1 MRLKEKETGDMAS
14 LGMLGHT
21 YAYLGL
27 KKTEDGKRLVL
38 YTGKVLNKEFEGEAV
53 ETVED
58 FYPYDGDIVYLRL
71 ELYKEKKYRFSWSAD
86 GIRYRRIGDVFTLN
100 RATWTGA
107 KLCLWACNRDN
118 KISEGYGDYEFIYIE
133 DGSRD

>member
-1 MRLKEKETGDMAS
+1 M
-14 LGMLGHT
+14 
-21 YAYLGL
+21 
-27 KKTEDGKRLVL
+27 TEIP
-38 YTGKVLNKEFEGEAV
+38 YICVLNSIRRKN
-53 ETVED
+53 T
-58 FYPYDGDIVYLRL
+58 
-71 ELYKEKKYRFSWSAD
+71 
-86 GIRYRRIGDVFTLN
+86 RYRRIGNAFTLN